1 MTRVAVLGAGI
12 AGLAAALE
20 LARAGVE
27 VVVYERSGQV
37 GGKLRTTPLPVDGFA
52 PLLVE
57 EGADAFLV
65 RRPEAAA
72 LAEALG
78 LDLVHPSTG
87 PAQVFAGGRL
97 RTLPPGTLL
106 GVPGSLR
113 GLSAVLSP
121 LGLVR
126 AAADLVWPTAG
137 SAGDRSVG
145 DLVRR
150 RLGRQVLDRMVD
162 PLLGGVYAGMADNLS
177 VAATVPALVGPQRS
191 LLRTVSSRTAA
202 TAASSAT
209 SGGPVFGSVRGGT
222 GAFAEAV
229 ASALVAAGGRIEYG
243 CGATG
248 LGSTG
253 DGWVV
258 ASGPAGRQQE
268 DGVDAVVLAV
278 PSSVAAKLLTGIV
291 LRQTLP
297 ATPYASVALVT
308 LVYPPGT
315 AVPPGN
321 GFLVAASERRAVKA
335 ITFVGNKWRHPA
347 DAPVVIRAS
356 VGRYGEETDLQRGDD
371 ELAAVV
377 AADVA
382 HLAGIT
388 EPVVAQRVSRWG
400 GALPQYLPGHVERVA
415 ALRAGLPRGLAV
427 CGAAYDGVGIP
438 ACIGSGTHAA
448 RDLLD
453 QLKG

>member
-1 MTRVAVLGAGI
+1 MARVAVLGAGI
-12 AGLAAALE
+12 TGLAAAFE

-27 VVVYERSGQV
+27 VVVYERSDRV
-37 GGKLRTTPLPVDGFA
+37 GGKLRTTPLAVDGFT

-72 LAEALG
+72 LAADLG

-121 LGLVR
+121 LGLAR
-126 AAADLVWPTAG
+126 AAADLVLPGAG
-137 SAGDRSVG
+137 SAADRSVG

-162 PLLGGVYAGMADNLS
+162 PLLGGVYAGTADNLS
-177 VAATVPALVGPQRS
+177 VAATVPALVDPQRS

-202 TAASSAT
+202 TAAGAS
-209 SGGPVFGSVRGGT
+209 GPVFGSVSGGT
-222 GAFAEAV
+222 GAFAAAV
-229 ASALVAAGGRIEYG
+229 ASAFLTAGGRIEYG

-248 LGSTG
+248 LERSGG
-253 DGWVV
+253 GWAV
-258 ASGPAGRQQE
+258 ASGPAGRQE
-268 DGVDAVVLAV
+268 ADSVDAVVLAV
-278 PSSVAAKLLTGIV
+278 PSSVAAKLLDGLVPVQI
-291 LRQTLP
+291 LP

-308 LVYPPGT
+308 LVYLPGT

-321 GFLVAASERRAVKA
+321 GFLVAASGRRAVKA

-356 VGRYGEETDLQRGDD
+356 VGRYGEEADLQRTDT
-371 ELAAVV
+371 ELAAVI

-382 HLAGIT
+382 YLAGIT

-400 GALPQYLPGHVERVA
+400 GALPQYRPGHLERVA
-415 ALRAGLPRGLAV
+415 ALRTGLPRGLVV

-438 ACIGSGTHAA
+438 ACVGSGTYAA
-448 RDLLD
+448 RDLLG